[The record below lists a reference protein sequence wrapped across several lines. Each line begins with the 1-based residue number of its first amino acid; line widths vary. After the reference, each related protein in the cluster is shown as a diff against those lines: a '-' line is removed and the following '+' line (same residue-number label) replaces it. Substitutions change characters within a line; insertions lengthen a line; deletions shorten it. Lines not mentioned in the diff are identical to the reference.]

1 MRRRMIGFQ
10 RLAVSLSL
18 VFSFGLIAGLED
30 LRAQD
35 FPNKPINLV
44 IPFAAGGSSDLAAR
58 TFVHLSPEVL
68 GQPMIIQLKP
78 GGGGAI
84 GTEFVAQAKP
94 DGYNLL
100 FGHTNCNTILP
111 VAEGRSRGPDDMA
124 SVCRINIENN
134 IYFVRSDSPFK
145 TIRDMIDWAKANPGK
160 LSFGNVGT
168 WSVTDFEWKWL
179 EQKAGIKTR
188 IVPYNGGGDALIAL
202 LGGHIQVTM
211 ISSSSGYPHMRAGKL
226 RPLAICGPYRKSDL
240 PNVPSM
246 KDAGYDTG
254 LEGYWKGVL
263 APKGTPRPIIERLAA
278 GFKKMTENKQVIDSF
293 EKLGNEFNYQGPDE
307 FAKYWQEDYR
317 IYQEMVKM
325 LKR

>member
-1 MRRRMIGFQ
+1 MRRRTIGFQ
-10 RLAVSLSL
+10 QLSVSLSL
-18 VFSFGLIAGLED
+18 IFSLCLFAGPEHLP
-30 LRAQD
+30 AQD

-68 GQPMIIQLKP
+68 GQPMIIQLKA

-145 TIRDMIDWAKANPGK
+145 TIRDMVDWAKANPGK

-226 RPLAICGPYRKSDL
+226 RPLAICGPYRKADL

-263 APKGTPRPIIERLAA
+263 APKGTPRPIIEKLAA
-278 GFKKMTENKQVIDSF
+278 GFKKMIENKQVIDSF

-317 IYQEMVKM
+317 IYKEMVRM
-325 LKR
+325 LKQ